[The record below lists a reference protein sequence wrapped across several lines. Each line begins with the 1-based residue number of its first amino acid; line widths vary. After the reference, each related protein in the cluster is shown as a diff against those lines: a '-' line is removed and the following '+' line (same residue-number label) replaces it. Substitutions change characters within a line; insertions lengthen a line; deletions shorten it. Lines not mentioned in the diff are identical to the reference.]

1 MEFET
6 SQEKILDRIGH
17 LDKSLKQA
25 ETVTLYKCDKCKKI
39 IYNGKDG
46 FLILGNIYTAE
57 PDNLGGLIGNN
68 FPEGSFTIND
78 INKVVYCRE
87 CFTYALNA
95 EKETASTSYP
105 STSIVDRYPRR
116 DNPRYKSRTRY

>member
-6 SQEKILDRIGH
+6 SQEKILDRVGH

-25 ETVTLYKCDKCKKI
+25 EVITLFKCDKCKNV
-39 IYNGKDG
+39 IYDGKDG

-78 INKVVYCRE
+78 INKVVYCKK
-87 CFTYALNA
+87 CFLDVLENKIHSNFPKHN
-95 EKETASTSYP
+95 E
-105 STSIVDRYPRR
+105 IRR
-116 DNPRYKSRTRY
+116 DNPRYRTRTRY